1 MRTAVL
7 EGVFAREFLWDVH
20 SGRLCDFAC
29 VNAVWSPHF
38 RPLPPRVFA
47 ECYAAATTRWGFPV
61 AGWWRD
67 VVGIPAFVT
76 ASSPTCFRHL
86 RETARRQQGVVEAYV
101 EEADVAL

>member
-7 EGVFAREFLWDVH
+7 EGVFAREYSWDVH
-20 SGRLCDFAC
+20 SGRLCDLAC

-38 RPLPPRVFA
+38 RPLLKRVFA
-47 ECYAAATTRWGFPV
+47 ERYAAATTRWGFRV

-67 VVGIPAFVT
+67 VVGTPAFAT